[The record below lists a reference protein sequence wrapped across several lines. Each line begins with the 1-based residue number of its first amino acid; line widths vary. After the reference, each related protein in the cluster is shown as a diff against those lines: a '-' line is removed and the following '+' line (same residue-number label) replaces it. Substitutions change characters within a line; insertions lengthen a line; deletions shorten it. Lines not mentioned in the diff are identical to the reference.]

1 MVNQLSIGLL
11 LTARSWLL
19 KRLKRRQFDE
29 FFCKMFSTYK
39 ACSSRHT
46 LNWDG
51 ETVLIDLYLN
61 CSIPPKKVNE
71 IIQVLVPLFIMHDF
85 TLNEEHMPLYH
96 LHFLTLIQF
105 WGCSSLVPKN
115 WLTFSRELYD
125 RVLKRKKYFEC
136 YYYLWE
142 LWKRNFKSWKIQ
154 NMK

>member
-1 MVNQLSIGLL
+1 
-11 LTARSWLL
+11 
-19 KRLKRRQFDE
+19 
-29 FFCKMFSTYK
+29 MFLAKTQNRCETDYIRT
-39 ACSSRHT
+39 CSSRYT

-115 WLTFSRELYD
+115 
-125 RVLKRKKYFEC
+125 
-136 YYYLWE
+136 
-142 LWKRNFKSWKIQ
+142 
-154 NMK
+154 